1 VRPANSLDFT
11 VLICTPFDI
20 NDIKSPNFTCT
31 FTSVNAEALARTY
44 GLLSNTETLP
54 ANIKAQLVRL
64 SSGDQLPN
72 RDIVIQ
78 FKRQAASRDASVLSW
93 NNGSTGYFAMQIYPD
108 LADTNDKPQSIDM
121 VFVIDKSGSM
131 AGQPMELS
139 KKIVLAMLS
148 KATPKDRI
156 SISAV

>member
-1 VRPANSLDFT
+1 MKV
-11 VLICTPFDI
+11 
-20 NDIKSPNFTCT
+20 
-31 FTSVNAEALARTY
+31 
-44 GLLSNTETLP
+44 G
-54 ANIKAQLVRL
+54 

-72 RDIVIQ
+72 RDIVVQ
-78 FKRQAASRDASVLSW
+78 FKRQAAFRDASVLSW

-156 SISAV
+156 SLLSFDNIFYSLFQEPQPATAENIQQAKTWVSGLQGAGGMRR